1 MPVRASAAA
10 STSERASGVGW
21 SQCSSTA
28 AYSAAHPWRPIS
40 PWFEAQ
46 TRSPGFTRVTPEPTA
61 STVPPRSLSMMYG
74 SVSGIA
80 TRPDR
85 T

>member
-1 MPVRASAAA
+1 MPVRAIGRGLDVG
-10 STSERASGVGW
+10 EGFGRGW